1 MHLENERKKFH
12 FGTVE
17 WINCDQSEIRYFDFY
32 GSYKSESFFNK
43 NIKRHLFIDIYS
55 FENEIMQPI
64 LELNCLCL
72 SQKIHHKAFHY
83 QKLKLN
89 IF

>member
-43 NIKRHLFIDIYS
+43 NIKRHLFIDI
-55 FENEIMQPI
+55 
-64 LELNCLCL
+64 
-72 SQKIHHKAFHY
+72 
-83 QKLKLN
+83 
-89 IF
+89 